1 MREQNTPKIY
11 YPSALYQLSILKNK
25 VWQCTSA
32 LHLFIMSHFK
42 TRLCLEKEMTSC
54 QYLFEVYALSRL
66 TVMVFVY
73 IQYPG
78 VVLFS
83 LVSERVV

>member
-1 MREQNTPKIY
+1 
-11 YPSALYQLSILKNK
+11 
-25 VWQCTSA
+25 
-32 LHLFIMSHFK
+32 
-42 TRLCLEKEMTSC
+42 MTSC

-66 TVMVFVY
+66 TIMVFVY

-78 VVLFS
+78 VVPFS